1 MRRRL
6 LLILLSF
13 SLPILA
19 ISQNTMDIKLANEY
33 YQNGEHEKAGELYR
47 KLSKDRRA
55 IPDIHNKYFNYLLD
69 NREFSEATTYMK
81 RLERLFPN
89 NYQYQ
94 VDYISLLVSM
104 GEKDQEGK
112 KYQELKKRVA
122 SNQYQLNFLAQ
133 TFINKELYNY
143 AIEFLKTARVLN
155 GKSSAYAL
163 DLAVVYRI
171 TNDKSAM
178 VNEYLNYALSNPNN
192 LNYIKNI
199 FQNLFSQEE
208 DLQFLQE
215 ALIKKIQKEPD
226 QQVYAELLIWI
237 ELQKKNFYGAFLQ
250 ARALD
255 KRRGAAGDQSIHIGS
270 IAMENN
276 SWDDAI
282 EIFEYIVNEY
292 RDSYNYGKA
301 RRLLIQSKEGKVKSQ
316 FPIDPISIRE
326 LTIEYQK
333 LYDELGANQ
342 ITLESMRNKAL
353 LHAFHLDENEIA
365 IKILNDIINIP
376 RLGPTLVSKCKLDL
390 GDIYLLQNEPWEASL
405 LYSQVEKQFKDSPLA
420 YEAKLRNAKMSYYTG
435 YFSLALGH
443 LDILKQATTREIA
456 NDAIALSLL
465 IDNNTLLDTSDAIMK
480 QYASIE
486 LLMFQNKDSIALTEL
501 SELIGNHPSH
511 SIVDECLWQKAN
523 LLRKA
528 GQFEISVTML
538 EAILEKFSYDILA
551 DDAAFLKA
559 EITERDLNN
568 VEIAKELY
576 GNFLREHPG
585 SMFAA
590 EARKRYRLLRGDTVN

>member
-55 IPDIHNKYFNYLLD
+55 IPDIHTNYFNYLLD

-226 QQVYAELLIWI
+226 QQV
-237 ELQKKNFYGAFLQ
+237 
-250 ARALD
+250 
-255 KRRGAAGDQSIHIGS
+255 
-270 IAMENN
+270 
-276 SWDDAI
+276 
-282 EIFEYIVNEY
+282 
-292 RDSYNYGKA
+292 
-301 RRLLIQSKEGKVKSQ
+301 
-316 FPIDPISIRE
+316 
-326 LTIEYQK
+326 
-333 LYDELGANQ
+333 
-342 ITLESMRNKAL
+342 
-353 LHAFHLDENEIA
+353 
-365 IKILNDIINIP
+365 
-376 RLGPTLVSKCKLDL
+376 
-390 GDIYLLQNEPWEASL
+390 
-405 LYSQVEKQFKDSPLA
+405 
-420 YEAKLRNAKMSYYTG
+420 
-435 YFSLALGH
+435 
-443 LDILKQATTREIA
+443 
-456 NDAIALSLL
+456 
-465 IDNNTLLDTSDAIMK
+465 
-480 QYASIE
+480 
-486 LLMFQNKDSIALTEL
+486 
-501 SELIGNHPSH
+501 
-511 SIVDECLWQKAN
+511 
-523 LLRKA
+523 
-528 GQFEISVTML
+528 
-538 EAILEKFSYDILA
+538 
-551 DDAAFLKA
+551 
-559 EITERDLNN
+559 
-568 VEIAKELY
+568 
-576 GNFLREHPG
+576 
-585 SMFAA
+585 
-590 EARKRYRLLRGDTVN
+590 